1 MADEERETEA
11 DRCDESGTMFLGGEH
26 EDEAELVDRL
36 GNRFGLPRVR
46 RLLPRES
53 WWPENN
59 VEPAPSLNGASQAD
73 PWPSDRFRPVRLL
86 ARPFLLQAI
95 DKESV
100 INYLL

>member
-1 MADEERETEA
+1 MEPGPGMEIMILAATTEPLGA
-11 DRCDESGTMFLGGEH
+11 AQIAIRIGAPVLFGGER

-59 VEPAPSLNGASQAD
+59 IEPAAALDSPSRCPQPWHKSAST
-73 PWPSDRFRPVRLL
+73 L
-86 ARPFLLQAI
+86 A
-95 DKESV
+95 V
-100 INYLL
+100 